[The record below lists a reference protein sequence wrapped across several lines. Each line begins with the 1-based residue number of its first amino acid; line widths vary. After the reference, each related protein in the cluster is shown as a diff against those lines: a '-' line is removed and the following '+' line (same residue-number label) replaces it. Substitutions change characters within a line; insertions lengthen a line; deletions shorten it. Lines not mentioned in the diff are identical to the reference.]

1 MWQTIDW
8 HLWFFWTWRG
18 LFSFPRNVNRRHE
31 IERIAWNPKTQK
43 QKDTSAGVQNGS
55 NDMGSFA
62 CCWEQLD
69 TIVLV
74 SDPQLFVVSAEQA
87 CPTSFTWIRTEV
99 RMKGGTHVCLFYW
112 KACESSFFAFI
123 LDIWKKF
130 ILLNRNEALWL
141 IHLQHTR
148 FFLASAAACFS
159 SNLCL
164 VKAIFFTIFACAW
177 ARIFS
182 SRAWK

>member
-18 LFSFPRNVNRRHE
+18 LCSFPRNVNRRHE

-43 QKDTSAGVQNGS
+43 QKDTSAGVQNGT

-87 CPTSFTWIRTEV
+87 CPTSFTHEV
-99 RMKGGTHVCLFYW
+99 RMKGSSLVYLFYW
-112 KACESSFFAFI
+112 KACESSFFEFI

-130 ILLNRNEALWL
+130 ILLNRNEALWR
-141 IHLQHTR
+141 IHLQYTR

-164 VKAIFFTIFACAW
+164 VIAIFFTIFTCAW